1 MTTEQALLKLYPYL
15 FGELEVLKSKS
26 EDWLAILSMPL
37 RNSIDSSE
45 LVELLE
51 LFGQDFVSEGLAE
64 LKNLLNPINTFKRIT
79 NPASDIKPTQVRW
92 IVENV
97 LKESAL
103 HLLAGDPNAGKSFL
117 TLEIASQI
125 SRGGVLFGQPVQEG
139 KVLLF
144 GAEDSASDT
153 VVPRLLTQNANLNN
167 IFIYNEEES
176 VKLPQDLN
184 KIYYEV
190 AMERPKLVIIDTVNS
205 FLGDKVETN
214 SDKGIRSAIQPLKKV
229 ADFYKCA
236 IVLVTH
242 KNKGNNTNALYSING
257 SIGYVGLARLVWL
270 FAEDPDTEEKIFS
283 VIKNNIG
290 KKPSFK
296 FELDFSNLSEFNQP
310 KLIFLGETE
319 ELAQEVGLENKTETM
334 SVVEDCC
341 LAIQD
346 YLDKQGRK
354 ESSVLETFITND
366 YSLSCYKRARKILVA
381 DNKIKTIKEGQRWY
395 VEPVETLE
403 TVETLEEEIK

>member
-1 MTTEQALLKLYPYL
+1 VTIEQALLKLYPYL

-153 VVPRLLTQNANLNN
+153 VVPRLMTQNANLNN

>member
-153 VVPRLLTQNANLNN
+153 VVPRLMTQNANLNN

>member
-1 MTTEQALLKLYPYL
+1 MTIEQALLKLYPYL

-64 LKNLLNPINTFKRIT
+64 LENLLNPINTFKRIT

-153 VVPRLLTQNANLNN
+153 VVPRLMTQNANLNN

-229 ADFYKCA
+229 ADFYNCA

-395 VEPVETLE
+395 VETLE
-403 TVETLEEEIK
+403 TVETLEEED

>member
-1 MTTEQALLKLYPYL
+1 VTIEQALLKLYPYL

-64 LKNLLNPINTFKRIT
+64 LENLLNPINTFKRIT

-153 VVPRLLTQNANLNN
+153 VVPRLMTQNANLNN

>member
-1 MTTEQALLKLYPYL
+1 LTIEQALLKLYPYL
-15 FGELEVLKSKS
+15 FGEIEVLKA
-26 EDWLAILSMPL
+26 EDEGWLAILSMSL

-45 LVELLE
+45 LVELLNR
-51 LFGQDFVSEGLAE
+51 FGEDFVSEGLAE
-64 LKNLLNPINTFKRIT
+64 LDNLLNPVNTYKRIT
-79 NPASDIKPTQVRW
+79 IPAMVVKPTQVKW
-92 IVENV
+92 IVEDV

-125 SRGGVLFGQPVQEG
+125 SKGGVLFGQPVEKG

-153 VVPRLLTQNANLNN
+153 VVPRLLTQNANLEN

-176 VKLPQDLN
+176 VKLPQDLD

-205 FLGDKVETN
+205 FLGDRVETN
-214 SDKGIRSAIQPLKKV
+214 SDRGIRSAIQPLKKV

-257 SIGYVGLARLVWL
+257 SIGYVGLSRLVWL

-310 KLIFLGETE
+310 KLNFLGETE
-319 ELAQEVGLENKTETM
+319 ELAHEVGQEHKTESM

-341 LAIQD
+341 NSILE
-346 YLDKQGRK
+346 YLNKQGKK
-354 ESSVLETFITND
+354 ESSALETYITNE
-366 YSLSCYKRARKILVA
+366 YSISCYRRARKQLQKDKLIQSY
-381 DNKIKTIKEGQRWY
+381 KEGRTWY
-395 VEPVETLE
+395 VESLEQVEHLE
-403 TVETLEEEIK
+403 QVEEEE

>member
-1 MTTEQALLKLYPYL
+1 VTTEQALLKLYPYL

-64 LKNLLNPINTFKRIT
+64 LENLLNPINTFKRIT

-153 VVPRLLTQNANLNN
+153 VVPRLMTQNANLNN

>member
-1 MTTEQALLKLYPYL
+1 VTTEQALLKLYPYL

-153 VVPRLLTQNANLNN
+153 VVPRLMTQNANLNN

>member
-1 MTTEQALLKLYPYL
+1 MTIEQALLKLYPYL

-64 LKNLLNPINTFKRIT
+64 LENLLNPINTFKRIT

-153 VVPRLLTQNANLNN
+153 VVPRLMTQNANLNN

-403 TVETLEEEIK
+403 TVETLEEED

>member
-51 LFGQDFVSEGLAE
+51 LFGQDFVSEGLTE
-64 LKNLLNPINTFKRIT
+64 LKNILNPINTFKRIT

-153 VVPRLLTQNANLNN
+153 VVPRLMTQNANLNN

>member
-1 MTTEQALLKLYPYL
+1 
-15 FGELEVLKSKS
+15 
-26 EDWLAILSMPL
+26 LSMPL

-153 VVPRLLTQNANLNN
+153 VVPRLMTQNANLNN

-229 ADFYKCA
+229 ADFYNCA

-341 LAIQD
+341 LAILD
-346 YLDKQGRK
+346 YLDRAGQKRK
-354 ESSVLETFITND
+354 LSSGNF
-366 YSLSCYKRARKILVA
+366 YH
-381 DNKIKTIKEGQRWY
+381 
-395 VEPVETLE
+395 
-403 TVETLEEEIK
+403 

>member
-1 MTTEQALLKLYPYL
+1 MTIEQALLKLYPYL

-64 LKNLLNPINTFKRIT
+64 LENLLNPINTFKRIT

-153 VVPRLLTQNANLNN
+153 VVPRLMTQNANLNN